1 MGMCRETGVGRIRDC
16 IYPPFLWAAG
26 TPSCVTAS
34 SLSLLFLLGNLFY
47 LAPAKL
53 GPINTP
59 LLLQN
64 VPLLFCHFP
73 CILDLSVS
81 TCQWLSKEWP
91 LEPRQYDDLP
101 FSLHAVFFFFLCI
114 YLALLAFVS
123 HGS

>member
-64 VPLLFCHFP
+64 VPLLFV
-73 CILDLSVS
+73 I
-81 TCQWLSKEWP
+81 
-91 LEPRQYDDLP
+91 
-101 FSLHAVFFFFLCI
+101 SLVFWI
-114 YLALLAFVS
+114 YLFRLAS
-123 HGS
+123 GYPRNGH